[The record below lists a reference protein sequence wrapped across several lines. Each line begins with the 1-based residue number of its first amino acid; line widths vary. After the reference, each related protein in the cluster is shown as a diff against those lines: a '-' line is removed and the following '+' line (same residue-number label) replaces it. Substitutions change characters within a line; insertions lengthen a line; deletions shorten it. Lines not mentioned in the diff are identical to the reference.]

1 MYEKILKFCDEKNIP
16 ISTFERICGVSNGYV
31 NKLKTTAPGVRFVK
45 RAAQVM
51 GISIEELTDE
61 IV

>member
-16 ISTFERICGVSNGYV
+16 ISTFERICGVANGYV
-31 NKLKTTAPGVRFVK
+31 NKLKTATPGVKFVK

-51 GISIEELTDE
+51 GVSIEELTSE
-61 IV
+61 E